1 MEPTAHAWIKELI
14 EAHGLW
20 ILFTVVVLEC
30 MSIPL
35 PGETA
40 SVTAAL
46 YFSLM
51 SVLIVAVLAAIVGD
65 NLGYLAGRFIG
76 LRLTLKYGRN

>member
-1 MEPTAHAWIKELI
+1 MEPSAHAWIKELI

-30 MSIPL
+30 MGIPL

-40 SVTAAL
+40 LVTARHCMPDRAPL
-46 YFSLM
+46 QPNVSPHRCGAR
-51 SVLIVAVLAAIVGD
+51 SD
-65 NLGYLAGRFIG
+65 SR
-76 LRLTLKYGRN
+76 R

>member
-1 MEPTAHAWIKELI
+1 
-14 EAHGLW
+14 
-20 ILFTVVVLEC
+20 